1 MLGPLVRAGAAA
13 VAGRFRWDPGVR
25 EEPGAGGGT
34 KPRAEGSSQDLLL
47 PHGAGAD
54 GLLG

>member
-13 VAGRFRWDPGVR
+13 VAGRFRWVPGVR